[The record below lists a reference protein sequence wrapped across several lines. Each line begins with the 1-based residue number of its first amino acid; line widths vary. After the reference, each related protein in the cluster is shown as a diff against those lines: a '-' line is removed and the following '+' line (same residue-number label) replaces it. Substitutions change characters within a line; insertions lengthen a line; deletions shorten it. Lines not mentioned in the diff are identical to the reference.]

1 MYCPECGTK
10 LPKGSL
16 FCPECGTNVSV
27 YTSKSCAQDYAY
39 RLLLVTKYEALARK
53 YKTTPQE
60 IASVLQ
66 TIVPRLEEASI
77 KAVLLDV
84 SNITED
90 GDNWEEYKNAMVDAI
105 EQQGW
110 SKGPDTYVMIIGGD
124 DCIPMPRVPNPKY
137 TNDDPVGLKKLHCD
151 IMYSMDYLPY
161 TYDFTRGKDS
171 FTLYQQFEDVDF
183 VISRLPLPEDDDCI
197 NDISTFEEDMN
208 AYFDKAI
215 PKLAGIEV
223 NKVILTSAQV
233 WIPASTYMANG
244 LPSVNLSHYL
254 PSSAKAGNVVVAP
267 EVSIKNEDVYTK
279 YSNAYQEADMVL
291 FNLHGSDAH
300 SGSAYY
306 GQRGNDYPPVVVP
319 SKIGYT
325 SAGIITSCACF
336 GARFIG
342 YPRYESM
349 LLASLYNSDNNI
361 VLFVGSCSVAYGG
374 SPHAF
379 SETMLK
385 IYTDYLMSGM
395 PAAQAWTK
403 AKLDYLQ
410 STSDDIR
417 GALATF
423 LMFNLYGL
431 PMLHVITNYQSK
443 YKKSIMEEKHASVTK
458 TYSEERSTLFKR
470 NPETNSMDILSEVR
484 SAVDANLAAIRQTI
498 EKELY
503 EKFGLDSKDLTSIE
517 SYVSTDSNGEQ
528 QKGYYFNFA
537 QKNDLFTSRIYAQTD
552 EKGKILKTE
561 HTK

>member
-1 MYCPECGTK
+1 MFCPKCGTKLPQGCIFCPECGTK
-10 LPKGSL
+10 VT
-16 FCPECGTNVSV
+16 E
-27 YTSKSCAQDYAY
+27 YTSKLCTQDYSY
-39 RLLLVTKYEALARK
+39 RLLLITKYEALARK
-53 YKTTPQE
+53 YKTTLEE
-60 IASVLQ
+60 IVSVLQ
-66 TIVPRLEEASI
+66 AVISRLQEASVD
-77 KAVLLDV
+77 AVLLDV
-84 SNITED
+84 SEITED
-90 GDNWEEYKNAMVDAI
+90 GENWEEYKKAMVHAI

-110 SKGPDTYVMIIGGD
+110 AKGPETYVMIIGGD
-124 DCIPMPRVPNPKY
+124 DCVPMPRVSNPKY
-137 TNDDPVGLKKLHCD
+137 TKDDPMGLKKLHCD
-151 IMYSMDYLPY
+151 TMYSMDYMPY
-161 TYDFTRGKDS
+161 TYDFTGGNDS
-171 FTLYQQFEDVDF
+171 LTLYQKYEDVDF
-183 VISRLPLPEDDDCI
+183 VISRLPLPEDADCK
-197 NDISTFEEDMN
+197 NEAFTFEEDMN

-215 PKLAGIEV
+215 PKLSGIEV
-223 NKVILTSAQV
+223 NRVIMTSAQV
-233 WIPASTYMANG
+233 WIPASTYMVEG
-244 LPSVNLSHYL
+244 LPSVNISRYL
-254 PSSAKAGNVVVAP
+254 PSSAREGNVVVAP
-267 EVSIKNEDVYTK
+267 EVSIKNEDVCTK

-349 LLASLYNSDNNI
+349 LLASLYDSDNNI
-361 VLFVGSCSVAYGG
+361 VLFAGSCSIAYGG

-395 PAAQAWTK
+395 PAAQAWAK

-431 PMLHVITNYQSK
+431 PMLHVKTNNQSK
-443 YKKSIMEEKHASVTK
+443 YKKSIMEYKQSSVTR
-458 TYSEERSTLFKR
+458 TCSEERTTLFKR

-484 SAVDANLAAIRQTI
+484 NAVDANLAAIRQTI

-503 EKFGLDSKDLTSIE
+503 EKLGLSADDLTSIE
-517 SYVSTDSNGEQ
+517 SYVSTDSNGVQ
-528 QKGYYFNFA
+528 QKGYYFNYV
-537 QKNDLFTSRIYAQTD
+537 QKNDLFTSIVNAQTD
-552 EKGKILKTE
+552 EEGNILKTE